1 MRGGG
6 RGGGTWE
13 GETKRG
19 WTESEQGE
27 GASETGKVDPKEKES
42 EKLRESV
49 EKRRAE
55 KGKGSEPAQKHSSHN
70 CSDPGWEKEVQPQH
84 EKQNPE
90 ILFFFFFSFF
100 SGRRN
105 LKIPRRGKRTGRKE
119 F

>member
-1 MRGGG
+1 M

-19 WTESEQGE
+19 WTESERGE
-27 GASETGKVDPKEKES
+27 GASETGKVDQKEKES
-42 EKLRESV
+42 EKLSESV

-70 CSDPGWEKEVQPQH
+70 CSDPGWERRSNLGTRNRTQK
-84 EKQNPE
+84 
-90 ILFFFFFSFF
+90 FYSFFFSFF

-105 LKIPRRGKRTGRKE
+105 LKIPRRGKRAGRKE